1 MTEHVHDHG
10 QHGHPGDAE
19 TEDLAAFWEERY
31 AGSGQVWSGRVNPT
45 FADVVGRLPAGR
57 ALDLGCGEG
66 GDVIWLAAHGW
77 QATGVDVSTT
87 AVARATQAGLDAGL
101 GVDRVRFVA
110 QDLSDWRTGEEFDL
124 VCASFFHSPVSFPR
138 TEVLRRAAAVVA
150 SGGHLLVVS
159 HAAFPP
165 WSDAQAHGDHV
176 FLSPDQELAELALDH
191 AHWTV
196 VLAETRQRP
205 AIGPEGQQAV
215 LDDGV
220 LLLRRD

>member
-1 MTEHVHDHG
+1 MTPHTHDHG
-10 QHGHPGDAE
+10 QDGRPGDAG
-19 TEDLAAFWEERY
+19 TTDLASFWEERY

-45 FADVVGRLPAGR
+45 FADVVGGLAPGR

-77 QATGVDVSTT
+77 QATGVDVSPT
-87 AVARATQAGLDAGL
+87 AVARAARAALDAGL
-101 GVDRVRFVA
+101 GVDRARFVA
-110 QDLSDWRTGEEFDL
+110 HDLSDWRSDARYEL
-124 VCASFFHSPVSFPR
+124 VCASFFHSPVDFPR
-138 TEVLRRAAAVVA
+138 TEVLRRAAALVA
-150 SGGHLLVVS
+150 PGGHLLVVS

-176 FLSPDQELAELALDH
+176 FLSPDEERAELALDP
-191 AHWTV
+191 ASWTV